1 MWGRKNRNGLPPADG
16 ESNPEWERG
25 VLERLAFAAVH
36 EQRRTRRWNIFFRLA
51 FLLYFIAFLLLVR
64 MDGLAGDIA
73 GRGPHT
79 AVVRVEG
86 VIAANAAANADA
98 VIRGLEKAFENGD
111 ARGVVVQINSPG
123 GSPVQAGRINAAM
136 QRLRDE
142 YPQKPLYGVVGDI
155 CASGGYYVAVGT
167 DAIYADAASL
177 VGSIGVV
184 LNGFGFVEA
193 MREFGVER
201 RLYTAGEHK
210 GFLDPFSPVDPAIEA
225 HINEMLDTV
234 HRQFI
239 DVVRTG
245 RGERLGDD
253 PELFSGLIWTGEES
267 VDLGLVDGL
276 GDAPYVAR
284 ELVGAERLVDYTR
297 EPDLLTRLSR
307 QMGASMANTLAEV
320 FGAGAPLR

>member
-1 MWGRKNRNGLPPADG
+1 MWGRKDRNGSPPVDG
-16 ESNPEWERG
+16 DSNPEWERG
-25 VLERLAFAAVH
+25 VLERLAFSAVQ

-51 FLLYFIAFLLLVR
+51 FLLYFIAFLWLVR
-64 MDGLAGDIA
+64 MDGLGGDIT

-98 VIRGLEKAFENGD
+98 VIRGLEKAFENAD

-142 YPQKPLYGVVGDI
+142 YPQKPLYGVVSDI

-210 GFLDPFSPVDPAIEA
+210 GFLDPFSPVDPTIDA
-225 HINEMLDTV
+225 HIREMLDTV

-239 DVVRTG
+239 DVVKTG

-267 VDLGLVDGL
+267 VNLGLVDGL

-307 QMGASMANTLAEV
+307 QMGASVASTLAEA
-320 FGAGAPLR
+320 FGGGAPLR